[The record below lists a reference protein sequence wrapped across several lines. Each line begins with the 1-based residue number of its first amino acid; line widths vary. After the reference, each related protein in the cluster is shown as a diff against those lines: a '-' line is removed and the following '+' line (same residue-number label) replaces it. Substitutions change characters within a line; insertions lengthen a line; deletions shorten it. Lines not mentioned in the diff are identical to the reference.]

1 METEFQ
7 MLHLALGKEEKAKK
21 NPQLCF
27 PKTSVKTENHSLP
40 WD

>member
-7 MLHLALGKEEKAKK
+7 MLLLALGKEEKAKK
-21 NPQLCF
+21 TQLCF